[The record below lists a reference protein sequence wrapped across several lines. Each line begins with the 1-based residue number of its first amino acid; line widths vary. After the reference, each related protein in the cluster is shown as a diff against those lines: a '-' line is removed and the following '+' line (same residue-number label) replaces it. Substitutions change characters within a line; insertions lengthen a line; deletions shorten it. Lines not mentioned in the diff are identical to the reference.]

1 MLLHHKPM
9 LIGVKKGVKNETIA
23 TLYSQNTV
31 FLDFQS
37 HKNAPFHRSF
47 FLVQEF
53 TIAVLLSFFRT
64 KKKETD

>member
-1 MLLHHKPM
+1 M
-9 LIGVKKGVKNETIA
+9 LIGVQKGVKNEAIA

-53 TIAVLLSFFRT
+53 TIAVLLSCFRT